1 MGKTLSV
8 ANIQTKLTKEQKEA
22 VGLLSIGTFLEY
34 FDLMLYVHMAVLLNE
49 LFFPKT
55 DPFTASLLSAFAFCS
70 TYLLRPFG
78 ALIFGWIGDKFG
90 RRIIVMMTTFIMAC
104 SCCIMAILPTYAQ
117 IGISASIII
126 TICRMLQGLSS
137 MGEVVASEIYL
148 TEYIKKPFV
157 YPAVSLLP
165 ISCILGGTVALLVSF
180 VAVKTEYL
188 WRGAFFFGA
197 LVAVIG
203 FRARVA
209 LKESAVFSD
218 ARKRLKSQLVK
229 QPNAYFFKTNYKTII
244 AFFCMQCT
252 WPTCFYFGFIYCS
265 EILKLRFGYSAE
277 EVIGHNIIVSF
288 LQLSAYIVFCFLS
301 YRLPPL
307 KILRYRIYGFSMFII
322 FCPFFLDIITKPFG
336 ILLIQVAI
344 LTLASTD
351 TPAAPVIYSHFPIL
365 QRFRYTVFIY
375 AVSRL
380 IMYTVGSFG
389 IVYLVKLLGNW
400 GILVIMLPLTL
411 GVIFSI
417 HHFQNLEDEAQLS
430 LSAQK
435 TYTAPQQ
442 N

>member
-1 MGKTLSV
+1 MNSSTYTDNTLSST
-8 ANIQTKLTKEQKEA
+8 NTQTKLTKEQKEA

-78 ALIFGWIGDKFG
+78 ALIFGWIGDKIG
-90 RRIIVMMTTFIMAC
+90 RKVIVMMTTFIMAC
-104 SCCIMAILPTYAQ
+104 SCCVMAILPTYAQ
-117 IGISASIII
+117 IGITASVII

-157 YPAVSLLP
+157 YPAVSLLS
-165 ISCILGGTVALLVSF
+165 ISCILGSTVALLVSF
-180 VAVKTEYL
+180 IAVKANYL
-188 WRGAFFFGA
+188 WRGAFFLGA
-197 LVAVIG
+197 IVAIIG

-218 ARKRLKSQLVK
+218 ARKKLENSLAK
-229 QPNAYFFKTNYKTII
+229 QPKAYFFLKANYKTMI
-244 AFFCMQCT
+244 AFFC
-252 WPTCFYFGFIYCS
+252 I
-265 EILKLRFGYSAE
+265 
-277 EVIGHNIIVSF
+277 
-288 LQLSAYIVFCFLS
+288 LS
-301 YRLPPL
+301 YRFPPL
-307 KILRYRIYGFSMFII
+307 KILQYRVYGFAIFII
-322 FCPFFLDIITKPFG
+322 FCPFLLDIITRPFG
-336 ILLIQVAI
+336 ILLIQAFI
-344 LTLASTD
+344 LILASTD

-365 QRFRYTVFIY
+365 QRFRCTVFIY

-389 IVYLVKLLGNW
+389 IIYLVNLLGNW

-411 GVIFSI
+411 GLMFALR
-417 HHFQNLEDEAQLS
+417 HFQKLEDEVHFFPS
-430 LSAQK
+430 IQK
-435 TYTAPQQ
+435 TYIALQQ